1 MAQDYDNMAKDLLT
15 DHATD
20 ISQFVLGEEDVE
32 VLEAGVFEEIPT
44 GPDSHRFTNIESN
57 DGISRRQKSHTRR
70 SMASQVW
77 LPRRL
82 PLKTCS
88 NSTEQQLVIAQRTDS
103 TKRVRLNNR
112 EAIFT
117 PPTSHSLYSARKMS
131 KSLKTLTPN
140 NNLLSHNAR
149 IVQSASALTMQLRD
163 STRKPMWARNAQY
176 QGYLVGKYEMPVY
189 SNVIY
194 FHPTAGRNDT
204 GRYEYSWSGYEYT
217 LRYKVIR
224 LIEIEGQAI
233 LERQAP
239 GLLPFTPLMQP
250 PAGMPPENWAQEC
263 IDATRAAPVDQKTEA
278 DLLFAL
284 YLFGSIVY
292 DPQVFKRRIPE
303 ELMRESKGYQ
313 LMLRENTI
321 EHIIALLEQQF
332 HTEAV
337 RALTPML
344 QNINDLERLKELH
357 LAAARVPNIENFAQK
372 LID

>member
-1 MAQDYDNMAKDLLT
+1 MAQDYDNMGKSLWT
-15 DHATD
+15 DHAVD
-20 ISQFVLGEEDVE
+20 LSRFVLGEEDVE
-32 VLEAGVFEEIPT
+32 VIADL
-44 GPDSHRFTNIESN
+44 D
-57 DGISRRQKSHTRR
+57 
-70 SMASQVW
+70 
-77 LPRRL
+77 
-82 PLKTCS
+82 
-88 NSTEQQLVIAQRTDS
+88 TEQQTVISRQTDI
-103 TKRVRLNNR
+103 TKRVRVNNQV
-112 EAIFT
+112 AIL
-117 PPTSHSLYSARKMS
+117 HVEL
-131 KSLKTLTPN
+131 
-140 NNLLSHNAR
+140 
-149 IVQSASALTMQLRD
+149 QLRD
-163 STRKPMWARNAQY
+163 STHKPMWARNAHY
-176 QGYLVGKYEMPVY
+176 QGYLVGEYQMPVY

-194 FHPTAGRNDT
+194 FHPNAGRNDPGGYT
-204 GRYEYSWSGYEYT
+204 YEWNGYEHT
-217 LRYKVIR
+217 NRYKVIR
-224 LIEIEGQAI
+224 LIEIDGQAV
-233 LERQAP
+233 LEMQAP
-239 GLLPFTPLMQP
+239 GLLPLTPLMQP